1 MHLATRRVRNIDRL
15 GQEIGGDVSFVV
27 PRVVLTELKNILDHS
42 VQKRTDAQQTL
53 LFAKKLKTISICE
66 PDDLVMAAD
75 DAIVDHAARH
85 KCIVATMD
93 RHLKQRLRRDCKCA
107 IMSFSNDNIVLEAV

>member
-27 PRVVLTELKNILDHS
+27 PRVVLAELKSILDHHS
-42 VQKRTDAQQTL
+42 AQKRADAQQTI
-53 LFAKKLKTISICE
+53 LFAKKLKTISIC
-66 PDDLVMAAD
+66 DSDVIVAD
-75 DAIVDHAARH
+75 DAIVNHATRH

-93 RHLKQRLRRDCKCA
+93 RQLKQRLRRDCKCA
-107 IMSFSNDNIVLEAV
+107 IMSFLNDNIILESI